1 MRKAGG
7 LFIFLGII
15 ELIGAIIMLIV
26 ALKARD
32 GLYFIICGI
41 YFVMAIIQISVGS
54 ALQNDADRVDK
65 MNEMIDYLSQRRKRL
80 EDQVEELKLEIRDL
94 KKKNNNE

>member
-15 ELIGAIIMLIV
+15 ELIGSIIMIILT
-26 ALKARD
+26 LKARG
-32 GLYFIICGI
+32 GLYFTISGVN
-41 YFVMAIIQISVGS
+41 FFMAIIQISAGI
-54 ALQNDADRVDK
+54 ALKDDERVDK

>member
-15 ELIGAIIMLIV
+15 ELIGSIIMIIL
-26 ALKARD
+26 ALKARG
-32 GLYFIICGI
+32 GLYFTISGVN
-41 YFVMAIIQISVGS
+41 FFMAIIQISAGI
-54 ALQNDADRVDK
+54 ALKDDERVDK

-80 EDQVEELKLEIRDL
+80 EDQVEELKLEIRVL
-94 KKKNNNE
+94 KKKNNDE